1 LVQTYPEAYD
11 SAWAELYLK
20 PHLILGLSGKVLD
33 NSDECGFT
41 S

>member
-1 LVQTYPEAYD
+1 
-11 SAWAELYLK
+11 LYLK

-41 S
+41 SGRPKGRVADVRP